1 MKKISK
7 IISIFLINFILFTNN
22 VFAYGY
28 DLSVTS
34 NSVTVGNSITLNI
47 KVSDAAG
54 KFSISSSN
62 NSVVSISSSSAWIDN
77 GTQSITLKAN
87 KEGSATITVTANDVT
102 SYGGN
107 AITGSKS
114 VNITV
119 KAQQAPATNNT
130 GGNNN
135 YIPAKTTP
143 KSSNNFLTSLTVD
156 GLKLNEKFDK
166 ETLEYTLT
174 VPAETEKIKI
184 NAQVSDS
191 SAKVTGTGEVKVTT
205 GLNTFEIVVTAANGS
220 KRTYKLNATV
230 EELKPIK
237 VTVEGKE
244 YTLVRKRKELPKISE
259 YFEEKDI
266 TIDNEKIE
274 GYYNDKLKYTIVGL
288 KDSKGI
294 TEYYIYDKNK
304 YTKYNEYS
312 FNGTVLQVLDKEL
325 TGSYKKV
332 NFLYDDDKID
342 SYQEVKLDIIKNTY
356 AKENNDIA
364 GNQFYL
370 FYAKNVETGKENL
383 YQYDAVEKTI
393 QRYNIEVLDMYK
405 ENSNTYY
412 MYLLICILIIAILI
426 ITIAIILM
434 AKGKTKNTS
443 KKQKRK
449 QTKVEEDDDEE

>member
-1 MKKISK
+1 MKKIAR
-7 IISIFLINFILFTNN
+7 IISIFVVSFILFTNS

-34 NSVTVGNSITLNI
+34 STVTVGNSITLNI

-62 NSVVSISSSSAWIDN
+62 SGVVSISSSSAWIDN
-77 GTQSITLKAN
+77 TTQSITLKAN
-87 KEGSATITVTANDVT
+87 KEGSATITVTASDVT
-102 SYGGN
+102 SYSGN
-107 AITGSKS
+107 SITGSKS

-119 KAQQAPATNNT
+119 KAKQVVYNNNT
-130 GGNNN
+130 GNNNN
-135 YIPAKTTP
+135 YTPAKTTP

-156 GLKLNEKFDK
+156 GLKLNESFDK

-191 SAKVTGTGEVKVTT
+191 NAKVTGTGKVKVTT
-205 GLNTFEIVVTAANGS
+205 GLNTFDIVVTAENGS
-220 KRTYKLNATV
+220 KRTYKINATV

-237 VTVEGKE
+237 VKIDNKE
-244 YTLVRKRKELPKISE
+244 YTVVRKRKELPKISE
-259 YFEEKDI
+259 YFEEKNI
-266 TIDNEKIE
+266 TIDNENIE
-274 GYYNDKLKYTIVGL
+274 GYYNDKLKYTLIGL
-288 KDSKGI
+288 KDNKGNI
-294 TEYYIYDKNK
+294 EYYIYKNNK
-304 YTKYNEYS
+304 YTLYKEYT
-312 FNGTVLQVLDKEL
+312 FNGTVLQVLDKSL
-325 TGSYKKV
+325 DGGYKKV
-332 NFLYDDDKID
+332 NFIYDNDKIN

-405 ENSNTYY
+405 QNSDSYY
-412 MYLLICILIIAILI
+412 MYLLISILIIAILI
-426 ITIAIILM
+426 ITIAILLM
-434 AKGKTKNTS
+434 TKNN
-443 KKQKRK
+443 KKDIKK
-449 QTKVEEDDDEE
+449 YNKKKKIKEIEEDDE